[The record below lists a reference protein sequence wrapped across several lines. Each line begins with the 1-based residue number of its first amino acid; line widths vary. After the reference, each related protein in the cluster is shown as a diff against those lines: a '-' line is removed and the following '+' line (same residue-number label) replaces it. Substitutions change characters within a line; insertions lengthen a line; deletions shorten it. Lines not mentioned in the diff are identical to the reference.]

1 MPNLKQD
8 LKQLYERDFLLWVEE
23 NLRLIK
29 EKNYE
34 EVDWENLLEE
44 IEDMGRRHLDS
55 AISYMA
61 IIMEHLYK
69 LEHFKVEESMGK
81 GWIKSI
87 LNARDELELLF
98 EDMPSVKKKAQEQID
113 RAWKIAIKNL
123 VRWFRDNEELA
134 EKFFGRLPSKED
146 FPSECPYNFEEVL
159 SGKPWDKIY
168 G

>member
-1 MPNLKQD
+1 MPKLRQD
-8 LKQLYERDFLLWVEE
+8 LKQLYERDFILWIEE

-69 LEHFKVEESMGK
+69 LEHFKIDEKMGK
-81 GWIKSI
+81 SWIKSV
-87 LNARDELELLF
+87 LNARDRLELMLKR
-98 EDMPSVKKKAQEQID
+98 EPSLRRKLEENLSW
-113 RAWKIAIKNL
+113 AWEEAVLNL
-123 VRWFRDNEELA
+123 ISWFRDNEELA